1 MRDTGLPSVLLTE
14 SSYLSTLA
22 AVRSFGRAGI
32 PCVVACDSR
41 LGAASW
47 SRFARRRVRCPSYTD
62 SGELLEWLLAFGAK
76 HPGHVLYATSD
87 DMAWLYA
94 LHHAELS
101 RHFRMYQPPVET
113 VYGLLNKQ
121 RLMELAHASGIEF
134 PRMWFPRSEDDLQRI
149 AESARFPVLFKPVTQ
164 VFHGNHGKGV
174 IVDRPQELA
183 GWYAAL
189 RHQPYAQD
197 LLAFDPDVRHP
208 LIQEFQTEAL
218 GGIYSISGFIDE
230 AGELLGARAALK
242 ILQRPR
248 RIGVGVCFEHAEL
261 KPELVTAVI
270 GMCRRAGFF
279 GAFEVEFI
287 QSEDRY
293 LMIDF
298 NPRFYGQMA
307 FDVARG
313 LQIPLMAY
321 YSALGDRQKVLELS
335 AAAQRTAHSSGVDVH
350 CNRLEFE
357 IMVWAQRAARGLSS
371 KEVAAWRTWYGRHRL
386 RMVDPVLD
394 SDDRRPFLA
403 ELTRQVL
410 NMMLHPRSF
419 LRSTMMSL
427 AACGLNTLP
436 IGLI

>member
-1 MRDTGLPSVLLTE
+1 
-14 SSYLSTLA
+14 
-22 AVRSFGRAGI
+22 VRSFGRAGI
-32 PCVVACDSR
+32 DCVVACDSR

-47 SRFARRRVRCPSYTD
+47 SRFVRRRLQCPSYTD
-62 SGELLEWLLAFGAK
+62 SGALLKWLLAYGAK

-101 RHFRMYQPPVET
+101 RYFRMYQPPIET

-121 RLMELAHASGIEF
+121 RLTAIAHASGIEF
-134 PRMWFPRSEDDLQRI
+134 PRIWFPRSEEDVRQI
-149 AESARFPVLFKPVTQ
+149 AETAKFPVLFKPVTQ
-164 VFHGNHGKGV
+164 IFHGNHGKGV
-174 IVDRPQELA
+174 IVDRPEDLA
-183 GWYAAL
+183 GRYQAL
-189 RHQPYAQD
+189 RNQPYAQD
-197 LLAFDPDVRHP
+197 LLTFDPDARHP
-208 LIQEFQTEAL
+208 LIQEFQTQAL

-230 AGELLGARAALK
+230 SGQLLGARAAMK

-261 KPELVTAVI
+261 KPELVASVI
-270 GMCRRAGFF
+270 DMCRRAGFF

-287 QSEDRY
+287 RCDERY

-313 LQIPLMAY
+313 LQIPLIAY
-321 YSALGDRQKVLELS
+321 YSALGDRQKVQELS
-335 AAAQRTAHSSGVDVH
+335 AEAQRTAHNSGVDVH

-357 IMVWAQRAARGLSS
+357 IMVWAQRTVRGLSS
-371 KEVAAWRTWYGRHRL
+371 SDVAAWRAWYRRHRQ

-394 SDDRRPFLA
+394 RDDRKPFLA
-403 ELTRQVL
+403 ELTRQLL
-410 NMMLHPRSF
+410 NMAVHPRSF
-419 LRSTMMSL
+419 LRSTMMSM
-427 AACGLNTLP
+427 AACSLNLLPLGLL
-436 IGLI
+436 